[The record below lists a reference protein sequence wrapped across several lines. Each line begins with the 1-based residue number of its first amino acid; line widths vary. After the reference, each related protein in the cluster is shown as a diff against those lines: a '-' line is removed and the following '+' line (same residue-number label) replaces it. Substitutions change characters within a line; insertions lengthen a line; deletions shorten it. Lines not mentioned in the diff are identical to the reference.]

1 MSEAIATVAALVW
14 LFGGIYMIYAIRHFI
29 KRCDKVIFEMEEDVR
44 RGREEMSE
52 AAKRERRRM
61 GWPM

>member
-1 MSEAIATVAALVW
+1 MSEVIATAAALVW
-14 LFGGIYMIYAIRHFI
+14 LAGGIYMIYSIRRFI
-29 KRCDKVIFEMEEDVR
+29 KGCEKVIFEMDEDVR

-52 AAKRERRRM
+52 AAKQKRREM